1 MWPIFKG
8 IIVIKFAVEEF
19 LFSIAPVCFSKW
31 LFPAIYKSIWLSTV
45 FFIIFDFQMKH
56 WILFRLLFR
65 LLPFDFGV
73 LSDDAQMEMCNS
85 SLQLFNFNFQWQ
97 YFNFCS
103 ISFIRFRTFFF
114 PSRANVWS
122 MSFLCFAN
130 GMVFFFFSWFHKNKL
145 KILNDNIKNI
155 SYPWSLGIVRNHI
168 WVVHYII
175 HIDDLLQVQNMRT

>member
-8 IIVIKFAVEEF
+8 IIVIKFTVEEF
-19 LFSIAPVCFSKW
+19 LFSIAPVCYSKW

-45 FFIIFDFQMKH
+45 FFYYIWFLNEALNFISSFISTFAVPFWCLIWCSNGDVHFFNFSISISNGNILIFVPSLSFDFEHSSFYPARTFDQC
-56 WILFRLLFR
+56 LFYAL
-65 LLPFDFGV
+65 
-73 LSDDAQMEMCNS
+73 QMEWC
-85 SLQLFNFNFQWQ
+85 
-97 YFNFCS
+97 
-103 ISFIRFRTFFF
+103 FFF
-114 PSRANVWS
+114 I
-122 MSFLCFAN
+122 
-130 GMVFFFFSWFHKNKL
+130 SWFHKNKL